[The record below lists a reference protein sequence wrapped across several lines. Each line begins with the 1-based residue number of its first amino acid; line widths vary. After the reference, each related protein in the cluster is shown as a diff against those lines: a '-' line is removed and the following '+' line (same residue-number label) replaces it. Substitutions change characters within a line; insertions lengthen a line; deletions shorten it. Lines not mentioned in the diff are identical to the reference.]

1 MDVNDQVPDAEQLT
15 ELIKQLLRKD
25 AQWVPGKPGTSL
37 YLRPALIG
45 TEAALGVH
53 GHDDALLFV
62 IASPVGPYYE
72 TGYKPIA
79 LEADPNKVRAWPG
92 GTGEYKLGAN
102 YAPGVLPQ
110 MQAGARGYQQNL
122 WLFGPEHRL
131 TEVGTMNLF
140 IVLKQANGCT

>member
-1 MDVNDQVPDAEQLT
+1 M
-15 ELIKQLLRKD
+15 LRKD
-25 AQWVPGKPGTSL
+25 ASWVPSKPGTSL

-53 GHDDALLFV
+53 PPKDALLFV

-72 TGYKPIA
+72 TGYKPVA
-79 LEADPNKVRAWPG
+79 LEADPSKVRAWPG

-102 YAPGVLPQ
+102 YAPGVQPQ
-110 MQAGARGYQQNL
+110 LEAASRGYQQNL
-122 WLFGPEHRL
+122 WLFGPEHWL

-140 IVLKQANGCT
+140 VVLKQSDGSTSFSSACGQLDI